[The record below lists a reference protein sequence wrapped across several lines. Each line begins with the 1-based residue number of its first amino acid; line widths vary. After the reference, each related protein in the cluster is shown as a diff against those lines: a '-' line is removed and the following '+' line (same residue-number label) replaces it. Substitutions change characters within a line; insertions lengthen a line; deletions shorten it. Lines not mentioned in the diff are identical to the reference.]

1 MSITKILTKLNG
13 LCFYL
18 DKKNF
23 KACSKFKTFKHFIIT
38 LYLSQNKIH
47 QLCKL
52 LSKIELI
59 KKKKNSVKIHVFRV
73 KYFDMLKNKILK
85 KQTQNTTI

>member
-1 MSITKILTKLNG
+1 MLLIFTQQNQVSTSSEMSITKILKKLNG

-18 DKKNF
+18 DKINF
-23 KACSKFKTFKHFIIT
+23 KACSKFKTFKHFIII

-59 KKKKNSVKIHVFRV
+59 KKNFCKNSCIQSKIF
-73 KYFDMLKNKILK
+73 
-85 KQTQNTTI
+85 